1 MATHV
6 EIDELTS
13 TVEVVDREAL
23 LSPEILAR
31 IVAAVR
37 ECLTAERQ
45 QQHDRAGDVDFRSVV
60 AQQRAGGR

>member
-1 MATHV
+1 MDV
-6 EIDELTS
+6 QIDEVTS

-37 ECLTAERQ
+37 ASLAAERRLER
-45 QQHDRAGDVDFRSVV
+45 DRAQDVDVSSVV
-60 AQQRAGGR
+60 EHQRSGRR